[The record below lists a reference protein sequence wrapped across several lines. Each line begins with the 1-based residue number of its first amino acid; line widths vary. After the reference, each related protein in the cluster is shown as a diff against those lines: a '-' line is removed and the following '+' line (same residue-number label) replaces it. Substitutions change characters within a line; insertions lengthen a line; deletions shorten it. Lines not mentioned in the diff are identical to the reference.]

1 MGGSGDMV
9 MNRLVLLPLV
19 LPFACLALLSFV
31 AFVGVGAIAGALH
44 VIRMVMT
51 GDEMKTRGTARSETR
66 TRSNTLRR
74 GTSGDGSRYASGQ
87 PSPPSVNG
95 ADCLCLEPLAV

>member
-1 MGGSGDMV
+1 MGGSRDIV

-44 VIRMVMT
+44 VIRLVMASLGISGRRDEDPWHGAV
-51 GDEMKTRGTARSETR
+51 GDAHPLEYIEAR
-66 TRSNTLRR
+66 
-74 GTSGDGSRYASGQ
+74 D
-87 PSPPSVNG
+87 
-95 ADCLCLEPLAV
+95 

>member
-44 VIRMVMT
+44 VIRMVIAALGISGRRDEDPWRCAV
-51 GDEMKTRGTARSETR
+51 GDAHPLEYIEAR
-66 TRSNTLRR
+66 
-74 GTSGDGSRYASGQ
+74 D
-87 PSPPSVNG
+87 
-95 ADCLCLEPLAV
+95 

>member
-31 AFVGVGAIAGALH
+31 AFVGVGAIAGAL
-44 VIRMVMT
+44 T
-51 GDEMKTRGTARSETR
+51 
-66 TRSNTLRR
+66 
-74 GTSGDGSRYASGQ
+74 
-87 PSPPSVNG
+87 
-95 ADCLCLEPLAV
+95 

>member
-1 MGGSGDMV
+1 MGGSGDIV

-44 VIRMVMT
+44 VIRLVMAALGISRRRDEDPWHGAV
-51 GDEMKTRGTARSETR
+51 GDAHPLEYIEAR
-66 TRSNTLRR
+66 
-74 GTSGDGSRYASGQ
+74 D
-87 PSPPSVNG
+87 
-95 ADCLCLEPLAV
+95 

>member
-19 LPFACLALLSFV
+19 LPFACLALLSFI

-44 VIRMVMT
+44 VIRMVIAVLGISGRRDEDPCRGAV
-51 GDEMKTRGTARSETR
+51 GDAHPLEYIEAR
-66 TRSNTLRR
+66 
-74 GTSGDGSRYASGQ
+74 D
-87 PSPPSVNG
+87 
-95 ADCLCLEPLAV
+95 